1 VILAVL
7 DPTQGATSPTNGATK
22 PCFVEESTLY
32 ARSRYARRMGMTRTV
47 PASGAPDLGA
57 LLAKLAG
64 AGLPSAVLM
73 IDQQLVAPGA
83 PPPARWREA
92 RLKTPAGTVTLKLD
106 GGAIAVTVFGNADP
120 PLQAAQ
126 ETIAR
131 LLSE

>member
-1 VILAVL
+1 
-7 DPTQGATSPTNGATK
+7 
-22 PCFVEESTLY
+22 
-32 ARSRYARRMGMTRTV
+32 MTRTV
-47 PASGAPDLGA
+47 PVPGAPDLGA
-57 LLAKLAG
+57 LLAKLDG

-83 PPPARWREA
+83 PPPARWRDV

-106 GGAIAVTVFGNADP
+106 GGAVAVTVFGNADP
-120 PLQAAQ
+120 PLVAAQ

>member
-1 VILAVL
+1 
-7 DPTQGATSPTNGATK
+7 
-22 PCFVEESTLY
+22 
-32 ARSRYARRMGMTRTV
+32 MTRTV
-47 PASGAPDLGA
+47 PVHSAPDLGA

-73 IDQQLVAPGA
+73 IDQQLVTPGA
-83 PPPARWREA
+83 PPPARWREV

>member
-1 VILAVL
+1 
-7 DPTQGATSPTNGATK
+7 
-22 PCFVEESTLY
+22 
-32 ARSRYARRMGMTRTV
+32 MGMTRTV
-47 PASGAPDLGA
+47 PVRGAPELGA
-57 LLAKLAG
+57 LLARLDG

-73 IDQQLVAPGA
+73 IDHQLVAPGA
-83 PPPARWREA
+83 PPPARWRDV

-106 GGAIAVTVFGNADP
+106 GSTVTVTVFGNADP